1 MFRGGAREALP
12 GALYDR
18 LDLSLGHALADLPM
32 DDEPDVAVEEAS
44 EVEEYNKNVDI

>member
-1 MFRGGAREALP
+1 MFHGGVGEALP
-12 GALYDR
+12 GALHDR

-44 EVEEYNKNVDI
+44 DVKVQYRC